1 MNNQQTLI
9 IYKFDEL
16 FNILNEAKSYL
27 NFEIKAVNSNKIDNI
42 FTKNNCLIISNKKL
56 DNFENQVII
65 KQYPINIIKLF
76 EIININ
82 FLKLKFNEQ
91 NKIQIGNYYLNLN
104 SKILSDK
111 KENLNL
117 TEKEAKIIFFL
128 NKSLKPITI
137 TSLQKEVWG
146 HRSQLDTHTV
156 ETHIY
161 RLRKKIEKKFYDKK
175 FISSLKGGYKI
186 NA

>member
-1 MNNQQTLI
+1 MTDQQTLI
-9 IYKFDEL
+9 IYKFNEL

-27 NFEIKAVNSNKIDNI
+27 NFEIKAVNSNNIQDI

-56 DNFENQVII
+56 KNFENQVII
-65 KQYPINIIKLF
+65 NQYPINIIKLF

-82 FLKLKFNEQ
+82 FLKIKFNQQ

-111 KENLNL
+111 KGNLHL

-128 NKSLKPITI
+128 NKYKKSITI
-137 TSLQKEVWG
+137 TRLQKEVWG

-161 RLRKKIEKKFYDKK
+161 RLRKKIEKKFYDKT

-186 NA
+186 DA

>member
-1 MNNQQTLI
+1 M
-9 IYKFDEL
+9 
-16 FNILNEAKSYL
+16 
-27 NFEIKAVNSNKIDNI
+27 
-42 FTKNNCLIISNKKL
+42 
-56 DNFENQVII
+56 
-65 KQYPINIIKLF
+65 
-76 EIININ
+76 
-82 FLKLKFNEQ
+82 
-91 NKIQIGNYYLNLN
+91 NLN
-104 SKILSDK
+104 SKTLSGK

-137 TSLQKEVWG
+137 ASLQKEVWG

-161 RLRKKIEKKFYDKK
+161 RLRKKIEKKFHDKT

>member
-1 MNNQQTLI
+1 MTDQQTLI

-27 NFEIKAVNSNKIDNI
+27 NFEIKAVNSNKSDDI
-42 FTKNNCLIISNKKL
+42 FTQNNCLIISNKKL
-56 DNFENQVII
+56 NNFENQVII
-65 KQYPINIIKLF
+65 KQYPINIIKLL

-104 SKILSDK
+104 SKILSNK
-111 KENLNL
+111 TEKLKL

-146 HRSQLDTHTV
+146 HRLQLDTHTV

>member
-1 MNNQQTLI
+1 MTDQQILI

-27 NFEIKAVNSNKIDNI
+27 NFEIKAVNSNKIDDI
-42 FTKNNCLIISNKKL
+42 YIKNNCLIISNKKL
-56 DNFENQVII
+56 NNFENQVII

-82 FLKLKFNEQ
+82 FLKIKFNQQ

-111 KENLNL
+111 KGNLNL
-117 TEKEAKIIFFL
+117 TEKEAKIIFFS
-128 NKSLKPITI
+128 NDTKKGSL
-137 TSLQKEVWG
+137 
-146 HRSQLDTHTV
+146 
-156 ETHIY
+156 
-161 RLRKKIEKKFYDKK
+161 
-175 FISSLKGGYKI
+175 LKLWNLHNTFRFERTLK
-186 NA
+186 AL